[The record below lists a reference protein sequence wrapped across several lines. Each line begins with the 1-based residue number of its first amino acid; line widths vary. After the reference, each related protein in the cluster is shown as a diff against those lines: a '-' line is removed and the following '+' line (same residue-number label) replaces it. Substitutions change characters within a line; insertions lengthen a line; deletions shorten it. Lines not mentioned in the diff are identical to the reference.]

1 MTTYY
6 VATRARFV
14 LVDATT
20 EDEARTLAQLA
31 LEALMP
37 GAPFEIR
44 TVRPATDLEIAD
56 ERFHAEHLAANQ

>member
-6 VATRARFV
+6 VATRARYV

-20 EDEARTLAQLA
+20 EDEARTFAKPA

-37 GAPFEIR
+37 GAPVEILK
-44 TVRPATDLEIAD
+44 VRPATDLEIAD